1 MNYSPG
7 ILHAFDPK
15 LLYHHKHHDEV
26 RFVYGRYLDIATQK
40 GKDRRSLYF
49 GTSKNSDLLA
59 GIFLGDLELTSR
71 VKDVS
76 MVSNGKDVTITVKY
90 INDQGKLT
98 TLKGKVPTSA
108 YVDTISGLSDEVL
121 QKIKVIDSSVRILT
135 NKVNKLDSSVNALN
149 NKVNDTVTTLNDLID
164 DLDNGK
170 YNYTVKYAEG
180 IYNDGQPRLYTLH
193 KGEGAADDSSVISI
207 YDYVLKELKYND
219 EDNTIV
225 ARTWPNSIDELEKT
239 WTDENGNQV
248 TARLNPEYIQEVSV
262 NLDTLQ
268 EHIADY
274 VSHDSDL
281 AERVTIIETALA
293 WEDLFTDG
301 D

>member
-15 LLYHHKHHDEV
+15 LLYHHHHHDEV

-90 INDQGKLT
+90 VNDQGKLT

-108 YVDTISGLSDEVL
+108 YVDTISGLGDEIL
-121 QKIKVIDSSVRILT
+121 QKIKVIDSSVKIIT
-135 NKVNKLDSSVNALN
+135 NRLNKIDSSINALTDT
-149 NKVNDTVTTLNDLID
+149 VNDTVTSLNDLIG

-170 YNYTVKYAEG
+170 YNYTVKYSEG
-180 IYNDGQPRLYTLH
+180 IYNEGQPRLYTLN
-193 KGEGAADDSSVISI
+193 KGENTADDSSVISI

-219 EDNTIV
+219 EDNALI
-225 ARTWPNSIDELEKT
+225 ARTWPNNIDELEKT
-239 WTDENGNQV
+239 WTDEHGNQV
-248 TARLNPEYIQEVSV
+248 TARLKPEYIQEVKV
-262 NLDTLQ
+262 NLDELQ
-268 EHIADY
+268 EHITNY
-274 VSHDSDL
+274 ITYDSSL
-281 AERVTIIETALA
+281 GERLNIIETALA